1 MYAEPKG
8 LQRSED
14 EGTGKRVG
22 ATLEWHRQGRL
33 GCPNVCNS
41 TVAGV
46 SLKGTSNTR
55 IFCEPSFIIFIMDRS
70 FLHFPA
76 FASPFFSVALKIS
89 VGLYFLCF
97 YVKKNKES
105 KRKVI
110 FISHCILTR
119 QWATYGMGVS
129 SPPSWFSF
137 QTIRTLPTSL
147 FWDTIQNQLNWR
159 S

>member
-1 MYAEPKG
+1 MRG
-8 LQRSED
+8 LERGLVQPLSD
-14 EGTGKRVG
+14 TGRADWAAQMS
-22 ATLEWHRQGRL
+22 ATPQWLESALRGHPIQEFFVNHL
-33 GCPNVCNS
+33 S
-41 TVAGV
+41 
-46 SLKGTSNTR
+46 
-55 IFCEPSFIIFIMDRS
+55 SFFIMDRS

-76 FASPFFSVALKIS
+76 FASPFFSVALRIS

-97 YVKKNKES
+97 YVKMNKES

-119 QWATYGMGVS
+119 QWGTYGMGIS